1 MNLRYFVLGLLAQQ
15 PMSGYDIQRF
25 LKGLAW
31 LINSPSSGSLYPLL
45 RSLLEE
51 GQVTVEVIPGL
62 DRPPRKIYSITPA
75 GRQLLQAWADRPVE
89 ADGSLK
95 AFVMHLFL
103 AECLPDSRLVDQLR
117 QRRAQVAAHREGLIQ
132 TMAATGAQMALG
144 QRLALEY
151 GLALSDAELVW
162 LESELDRLLMPLP
175 PEKGS

>member
-1 MNLRYFVLGLLAQQ
+1 MKMNLRYFVLGLLAQQ

-31 LINSPSSGSLYPLL
+31 LINRPSSGSLYPLL

-75 GRQLLQAWADRPVE
+75 GRESLQAWVDRPVE

-95 AFVMHLFL
+95 AFVMQLFL
-103 AECLPDSRLVDQLR
+103 AECLPGPRLVDQLR
-117 QRRAQVAAHREGLIQ
+117 QRQAQVATHREGLLQ
-132 TMAATGAQMALG
+132 TIAAAGAQMALG

-162 LESELDRLLMPLP
+162 LESELDRLLIPLP
-175 PEKGS
+175 PG